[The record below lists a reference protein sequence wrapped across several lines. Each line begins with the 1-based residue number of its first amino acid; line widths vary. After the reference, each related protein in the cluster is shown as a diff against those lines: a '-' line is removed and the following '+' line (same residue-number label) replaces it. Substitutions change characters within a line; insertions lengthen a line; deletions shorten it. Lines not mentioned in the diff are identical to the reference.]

1 MASGKVITGYSF
13 PFVALYNNNN
23 GTISYTNGIELARGV
38 NVNISL
44 ETGDV
49 ENFYANNVA
58 AESAGGAF
66 TGGEATLTVD
76 GLKADA
82 RKLIMGLPTA
92 DSISVGGTSVDVY
105 DYDDRQQI
113 PYVGIGFVVRYMED
127 GVTSYRPVMLP
138 KAIFNQDGLE
148 ANTQEE
154 SIDFQTT
161 ELTAN
166 ILRDDSTY
174 HKWRRIAADQTTE
187 DAAVNVVKTLLGIAL
202 SI

>member
-1 MASGKVITGYSF
+1 MASGKVITGYSY
-13 PFVALYNNNN
+13 PFVALYANNG
-23 GTISYTNGIELARGV
+23 GTISYTDGMELARGV

-49 ENFYANNVA
+49 ENFYANNVV

-66 TGGEATLTVD
+66 TGGTATLTVD
-76 GLKADA
+76 GLKAVA

-92 DSISVGGTSVDVY
+92 STISVNGTSVDVY
-105 DYDDRQQI
+105 DYDDRQVI
-113 PYVGIGFVVRYMED
+113 PYVGIGFVVRYMEE
-127 GVTSYRPVMLP
+127 GVTSYRPVVLP
-138 KAIFNQDGLE
+138 KCIFDQDGLE

-154 SIDFQTT
+154 SIDFQTA

-166 ILRDDSTY
+166 ILHDDSTY
-174 HKWRRIAADQTTE
+174 HTWRRIAADQDSE
-187 DAAVNVVKTLLGIAL
+187 EKAVNVVKTMLGIAL